1 MIKQQLE
8 SMRAS
13 IADTPYDI
21 QHRARMDDTTLVHR
35 DGRHG
40 LFIRSDGTT
49 DVMSATSYIGVG
61 TNGISA
67 QAPAIYLQTRGMA
80 IKAEAVAIEVPEDG
94 LFLHGRRV
102 SSRILNG
109 LRLCAQHHD
118 VKVLVSP
125 NSPRTSMKT
134 DGDSPPGGLHGDDQ
148 VVVHEG
154 MMLTG
159 VPLSSLFDH
168 EPFSLKAEYG
178 WLRKQIET
186 LQKAMEEL
194 P

>member
-49 DVMSATSYIGVG
+49 DVMSTTSYIGVG

-80 IKAEAVAIEVPEDG
+80 IRQ
-94 LFLHGRRV
+94 RRWP
-102 SSRILNG
+102 S
-109 LRLCAQHHD
+109 
-118 VKVLVSP
+118 KSP
-125 NSPRTSMKT
+125 KMACSCTA
-134 DGDSPPGGLHGDDQ
+134 DEYPPG
-148 VVVHEG
+148 
-154 MMLTG
+154 
-159 VPLSSLFDH
+159 
-168 EPFSLKAEYG
+168 Y
-178 WLRKQIET
+178 
-186 LQKAMEEL
+186 
-194 P
+194 